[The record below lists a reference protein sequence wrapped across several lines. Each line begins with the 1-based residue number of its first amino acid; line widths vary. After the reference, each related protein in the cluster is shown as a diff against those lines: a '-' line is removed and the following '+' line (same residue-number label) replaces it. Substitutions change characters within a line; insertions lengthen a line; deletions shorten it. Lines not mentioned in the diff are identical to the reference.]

1 MLSNRLSVL
10 EETLINDKGF
20 CALVCRSVELTFKPQ
35 GACPDKNISLANLY
49 Q

>member
-10 EETLINDKGF
+10 EETLIYEKVF
-20 CALVCRSVELTFKPQ
+20 CTFVCRSMELISKPQ
-35 GACPDKNISLANLY
+35 GLCPDKNIYLAYLY